1 MQAAASTLS
10 PASIHKEQ
18 VVAENA
24 WKGLHLCRLHV
35 DVCTMVR
42 ERSMPGPKN
51 FTFLYYDVLG
61 TLRSYN
67 AQTVWNT
74 QVSIF
79 AIVRRF
85 VDGIQHW
92 LLKLSSI
99 GSAQQHESF
108 GLKLIDNGMT
118 TICNR
123 IKKGRSKSIWAPW
136 LGRWQIAECGLLFC
150 VQHADAGTK

>member
-1 MQAAASTLS
+1 MYQILTILSHSLALKGTESTELPRLAMSLLQSHPNYRCVIVAFWRSKMQAAASTLS

-67 AQTVWNT
+67 AQTV
-74 QVSIF
+74 
-79 AIVRRF
+79 
-85 VDGIQHW
+85 
-92 LLKLSSI
+92 
-99 GSAQQHESF
+99 
-108 GLKLIDNGMT
+108 
-118 TICNR
+118 
-123 IKKGRSKSIWAPW
+123 
-136 LGRWQIAECGLLFC
+136 
-150 VQHADAGTK
+150 